1 MKLAEEQMGVK
12 IFMLVGYKDDKGE
25 LCKSQ

>member
-1 MKLAEEQMGVK
+1 MKQAQEQMGVK
-12 IFMLVGYKDDKGE
+12 IFMLVGYHDEKGE